1 MRLRWKMIERERKRD
16 RNGRGEGEKVEREGG
31 ERKRREKGIER

>member
-16 RNGRGEGEKVEREGG
+16 RNGRGEGEKVVREGG